1 MPSTLLNPSSS
12 QPDGLE
18 TSVGARGAQLS
29 GGQKQRI
36 AIARALVKNPDILIL
51 DEATS
56 ALDAESETLVNSALA
71 ALLRGNNT
79 TISIAHRLSTIKRSD
94 TIVVLGNDGR
104 VAEQGSYKDLS
115 SRKDGAFTKLMEWQ
129 MSGGETAGLAHHGA
143 EAERRDMAVSG
154 EGGRGPPTEKEE
166 IQHLHVEGAHEGEG
180 GADLEEEHIEGSKT
194 QEVVEKA
201 VEKSGQK

>member
-1 MPSTLLNPSSS
+1 M
-12 QPDGLE
+12 
-18 TSVGARGAQLS
+18 GARGAQLS

-71 ALLRGNNT
+71 ALLRSNNT

-94 TIVVLGNDGR
+94 TIIVLGNDGR
-104 VAEQGSYKDLS
+104 VAEQGSYNELS

-129 MSGGETAGLAHHGA
+129 MSGAETASYADSA
-143 EAERRDMAVSG
+143 DSEAVRDMAVSG
-154 EGGRGPPTEKEE
+154 EVARGPPTEKEE
-166 IQHLHVEGAHEGEG
+166 IQHLLHSGVDEAENGEDQDSVDEPVKAPVR
-180 GADLEEEHIEGSKT
+180 ADT
-194 QEVVEKA
+194 QQRAK
-201 VEKSGQK
+201 K